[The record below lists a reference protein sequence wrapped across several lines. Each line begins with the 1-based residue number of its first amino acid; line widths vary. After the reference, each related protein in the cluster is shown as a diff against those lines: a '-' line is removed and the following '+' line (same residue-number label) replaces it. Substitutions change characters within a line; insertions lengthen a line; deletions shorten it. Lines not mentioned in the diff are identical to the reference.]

1 MEEKENI
8 SFEEAMNNLE
18 KLVDLLESGKVKL
31 DEAFNTFEEGIK
43 YAKIC
48 EDKLLN
54 IEQKVAK
61 ILNEN
66 NKEDNL
72 DIEQ

>member
-1 MEEKENI
+1 MQEKENI

-66 NKEDNL
+66 NKEEDL